1 MGLGAGGRVRRAGAI
16 AARASC
22 DALHV
27 SGPDDLAERIRQSVA
42 ITAAEGTARIRFMPD
57 RVVGRSFES
66 VIAEH
71 SSPRTAAVF
80 GFARRAVKRGL
91 AAVPQSSTE
100 SGPAAGQI
108 DFAQRRSVYKRGTFW
123 SLCAPG
129 RDYAG
134 QPGAWAASE
143 HDGIV
148 FDEPFWLLELIAA
161 TVDAADG
168 GGEWVRGVECRRY
181 RCAAD
186 FERASADAARRL
198 ATRVWSDGSDP
209 ARLAVD
215 VWLDDRARIRR
226 VRFDEARSQMSLELF
241 DFGEPLP
248 IDLPPASE
256 IVPESS

>member
-1 MGLGAGGRVRRAGAI
+1 M
-16 AARASC
+16 
-22 DALHV
+22 

-57 RVVGRSFES
+57 RSVGRSFES

-80 GFARRAVKRGL
+80 GLAKRAVKRGL

-100 SGPAAGQI
+100 SGLAAGQI
-108 DFAQRRSVYKRGTFW
+108 DFAQRRSVYNRGTFW
-123 SLCAPG
+123 KLCAPG
-129 RDYAG
+129 RDFAG
-134 QPGAWAASE
+134 QPGAWEAGE
-143 HDGIV
+143 HDGIL
-148 FDEPFWLLELIAA
+148 FDEPFWLLALIAA
-161 TVDAADG
+161 TVDAVDDG
-168 GGEWVRGVECRRY
+168 SEWVRGEQCRRY

-186 FERASADAARRL
+186 FERASGAERQL
-198 ATRVWSDGSDP
+198 ATPVWSDGSDP
-209 ARLAVD
+209 ARPAVD

-226 VRFDEARSQMSLELF
+226 ARFDEAQSQTSLELF

-256 IVPESS
+256 IVLEPS